1 MTPRPKSWLA
11 ANYRLVMVSVFLIA
25 ALLRLYGLN
34 NQSPPGIE
42 HDEVAHWLINQDILN
57 GNQGLYFTGGYGHE
71 AGYHYLQS
79 GSMVLLGDNVMA
91 LRLPSAFLGLLVVA
105 IAFALSRRLFG
116 LRTAVLSAGLLAVLF
131 WPVFYSRLGLRAISL
146 PFLSGLS
153 AYFWWQGWLKW
164 STRSDLVRKR
174 GRESEEIPGSRP
186 YSHNRALVY
195 FILAGLLA
203 GLSFYTYMASRVVP
217 IFYVLFVLYLVLVHR
232 PAIQERWQG
241 VALFF
246 LSYAIVAA
254 PLAFYLLGNPGAE
267 YRLSEIN
274 QPLTALMDGNLR
286 PILEN
291 TLDIAAMFGLRGDP
305 LWRQNVAFLPVF
317 EPLVAIF
324 FYIGVAISLFRWR
337 EQRYTFLVLWLFTA
351 AIPSIVTIDAPSS
364 IRIIN
369 ALPVLTLFP
378 VIGLEVIHFLR
389 PFSTDSTKLSP
400 KITRIAT
407 FIALVLLFALY
418 IVRTTSAI
426 FQEWPADGEVR
437 FVWQE
442 AFTEIAGYLDES
454 DSSEPIAIGGWTPAT
469 MDPPTIDLTLVRQDL
484 DIRFFDPTQS
494 LILPI
499 GDGQEQTIRVARP
512 AELPLDHFIEEQ
524 LVSWGVRPEE
534 IGSFTLYEVTF
545 GVIDG
550 PEFAAGVNFGS
561 DSRGDEL
568 TYLGYDLVAPCV
580 GLDSG
585 SSSILS
591 TCELITYWRVDEK
604 GSDPRRIFLHALDE
618 TGTILVQDDGL
629 GAPAEH
635 WVPGDLILQ
644 RHTLDLSQFDEN
656 VNLRL
661 GVYDPRTGIRLL
673 TADGRDFI
681 VLALVE

>member
-1 MTPRPKSWLA
+1 
-11 ANYRLVMVSVFLIA
+11 
-25 ALLRLYGLN
+25 
-34 NQSPPGIE
+34 
-42 HDEVAHWLINQDILN
+42 
-57 GNQGLYFTGGYGHE
+57 
-71 AGYHYLQS
+71 
-79 GSMVLLGDNVMA
+79 
-91 LRLPSAFLGLLVVA
+91 
-105 IAFALSRRLFG
+105 
-116 LRTAVLSAGLLAVLF
+116 
-131 WPVFYSRLGLRAISL
+131 
-146 PFLSGLS
+146 
-153 AYFWWQGWLKW
+153 
-164 STRSDLVRKR
+164 
-174 GRESEEIPGSRP
+174 
-186 YSHNRALVY
+186 
-195 FILAGLLA
+195 
-203 GLSFYTYMASRVVP
+203 
-217 IFYVLFVLYLVLVHR
+217 
-232 PAIQERWQG
+232 
-241 VALFF
+241 
-246 LSYAIVAA
+246 
-254 PLAFYLLGNPGAE
+254 
-267 YRLSEIN
+267 
-274 QPLTALMDGNLR
+274 
-286 PILEN
+286 
-291 TLDIAAMFGLRGDP
+291 
-305 LWRQNVAFLPVF
+305 
-317 EPLVAIF
+317 
-324 FYIGVAISLFRWR
+324 
-337 EQRYTFLVLWLFTA
+337 
-351 AIPSIVTIDAPSS
+351 
-364 IRIIN
+364 
-369 ALPVLTLFP
+369 
-378 VIGLEVIHFLR
+378 LEVIHFLR

-454 DSSEPIAIGGWTPAT
+454 DSTEPIAIGGWTPAT

-550 PEFAAGVNFGS
+550 PEFAVEVNFGS